1 MGDVNKTITV
11 SFEALTNDLE
21 TKLKRIPGITE
32 AEAKKMSQALAKE
45 LQKTEK
51 VAAKSSKN
59 IGKSFKQ
66 AGKAVAGIAAGAAV
80 AGVAVLAFTQEMA
93 DLANELTDASTK
105 TGIATDQLAGLRLA
119 AEGSG
124 LAFTALEPG
133 LIKFNAS
140 IADAAQGT
148 GPAAEAFERLGISA
162 TNTDGSLRD
171 ANSVFKDATEAL
183 AGIGNETERNALA
196 MDVFG
201 ARSAAA
207 LIQSG
212 ALSSMAAFAELAK
225 EFGVDM
231 DKGAES
237 AGLFQRAMAEINLVL
252 QGVSGQ
258 ILQTVS
264 GTDGLENGLFAIS
277 EGIVYFGSIANDVI
291 SGVLAFFDIMQRQ
304 VEVVIQTVLTLGNS
318 MVAAFSGDF
327 SGAVFAAQNGIAEI
341 GQVLNE
347 IGKDVFTIVEIGN
360 AADKASARVGE
371 LRRLREAVLNTTKET
386 TKATQ
391 SNTAAQN
398 DNTDAA
404 KAAAEAEKERA
415 AAAKQAE
422 ADAKKAAEE
431 RRKAAEA
438 LLAITKAAEDSQKSQ
453 FELELQRI
461 DEEIARV
468 NELTD
473 ITNDAA
479 AQKAA
484 LDALQRQ
491 RNQVIFDEQK
501 AQLEKLRDTQLS
513 FASTVAGSIGSTA
526 SSIEQLLTN
535 SGKIT
540 QRQAIN
546 LFNLQKAAGVAEI
559 AINTAVAI
567 TRALAVLGPIAG
579 PVAAGFIGAA
589 GAAQTAAVLSQA
601 PPTFDIGGMI
611 GNLDPLRPGEKFIR
625 AQSGEAILDE
635 ATVQRLGG
643 EQGIDRLQ
651 RGGNPSQQVVV
662 VQAFKHFDKFVA
674 SSAARSIFKQGRRR
688 PIGAGGY

>member
-1 MGDVNKTITV
+1 MGDLNKTITV

-105 TGIATDQLAGLRLA
+105 TGIAADQLAGLRLA

-124 LAFTALEPG
+124 LAFAALEPG

-171 ANSVFKDATEAL
+171 ANSVFKDTTEAL
-183 AGIGNETERNALA
+183 ASIGNETERNALA
-196 MDVFG
+196 MDIFG

-212 ALSSMAAFAELAK
+212 ALTSMQEFAALAK

-231 DKGAES
+231 EQGAAS
-237 AGLFQRAMAEINLVL
+237 AGQFQRAMAEINLVL
-252 QGVSGQ
+252 QGVSSQ
-258 ILQTVS
+258 ILQSIT
-264 GTDGLENGLFAIS
+264 GTDGLVNGLFAIS
-277 EGIVYFGSIANDVI
+277 EGIVYFGSIANDV
-291 SGVLAFFDIMQRQ
+291 LKAF
-304 VEVVIQTVLTLGNS
+304 VGGWEVVNRAVEMVLTEILGGARAF
-318 MVAAFSGDF
+318 AAVLSGDF
-327 SGAVFAAQNGIAEI
+327 TGAIGIVQNTIGELDQLGTALSDAAG
-341 GQVLNE
+341 
-347 IGKDVFTIVEIGN
+347 DVMDLGN
-360 AADKASARVGE
+360 AFDNANEQVGK
-371 LRRLREAVLNTTKET
+371 LRTLREAVLNTTKES

-398 DNTDAA
+398 DNADAA

-431 RRKAAEA
+431 RRKAAEQ
-438 LLAITKAAEDSQKSQ
+438 LLAITKAAEDSQKTQ

-491 RNQVIFDEQK
+491 RNQVIYDENK
-501 AQLEKLRDTQLS
+501 KQLEDLRAVQLS
-513 FASTVAGSIGSTA
+513 FADTVFSSIGTTA
-526 SSIEQLLTN
+526 QSIEQLLEN
-535 SGKIT
+535 SGNIT
-540 QRQAIN
+540 KRQAIN
-546 LFNLQKAAGVAEI
+546 LFNLQKVAGVGQV
-559 AINTAVAI
+559 AINTAIAI
-567 TRALAVLGPIAG
+567 SKALAELGPIFG
-579 PVAAGFIGAA
+579 PAAAGFIGAA
-589 GAAQTAAVLSQA
+589 GAAQTAAILSQP

>member
-1 MGDVNKTITV
+1 MGDVNKTITIG
-11 SFEALTNDLE
+11 FEAQTGDLE
-21 TKLKRIPGITE
+21 SKLRRIPGITA
-32 AEAKKMSQALAKE
+32 AEAKRMSQAMGKE
-45 LQKTEK
+45 FDKMK
-51 VAAKSSKN
+51 KAAAKSAKD
-59 IGKSFKQ
+59 IGKAFKNS
-66 AGKAVAGIAAGAAV
+66 GRAVAGIAAGAAV
-80 AGVAVLAFTQEMA
+80 AGAAVVAFGQEMA

-124 LAFTALEPG
+124 LAFSALEPG

-140 IADAAQGT
+140 IANAAEGT
-148 GPAAEAFERLGISA
+148 GPAADAFERLGISA
-162 TNTDGSLRD
+162 TNADGSLRD
-171 ANSVFKDATEAL
+171 ANSVFKDTTTAL
-183 AGIGNETERNALA
+183 ANIGNETERNALA

-231 DKGAES
+231 EAGADS
-237 AGLFQRAMAEINLVL
+237 AGQFQRAMAEISLVL
-252 QGVSGQ
+252 QGVSSE
-258 ILQTVS
+258 ILQAVS
-264 GTDGLENGLFAIS
+264 GTDGLESSLFAVS
-277 EGIVYFGSIANDVI
+277 DAIVFFGSIAGDVI
-291 SGVLAFFDIMQRQ
+291 RAAGAAFDIMQRQ

-318 MVAAFSGDF
+318 LVAALSGDF

-347 IGKDVFTIVEIGN
+347 IGKDVSVIFDLGN
-360 AADKASARVGE
+360 ATDKANARVGE
-371 LRRLREAVLNTTKET
+371 LRTLRAAVLDTTQQN
-386 TKATQ
+386 TKANK
-391 SNTAAQN
+391 SNAAALR
-398 DNTDAA
+398 DSAEAA

-415 AAAKQAE
+415 AAAKKAE
-422 ADAKKAAEE
+422 DEAAKAAEA
-431 RRKAAEA
+431 RRKAAEEI
-438 LLAITKAAEDSQKSQ
+438 LAITKAAEDSQKTQ
-453 FELELQRI
+453 FDLELQRI

-491 RNQVIFDEQK
+491 RNKTIFDEQK
-501 AQLEKLRDTQLS
+501 AQLEKLRDTQLT
-513 FASTVAGSIGSTA
+513 FASTVAGSVGTTA
-526 SSIEQLLTN
+526 QSIEQLLTN

-540 QRQAIN
+540 QRQAVN

-567 TRALAVLGPIAG
+567 TRALSVLGPIAG

-589 GAAQTAAVLSQA
+589 GAAQTAAVLSQP

-611 GNLDPLRPGEKFIR
+611 GNLDPLRPGEKFVR

-651 RGGNPSQQVVV
+651 RGGSPSGQVVV

>member
-124 LAFTALEPG
+124 LAFSALEPG

-183 AGIGNETERNALA
+183 ASIGNETERNALA

-212 ALSSMAAFAELAK
+212 ALSSMQEFAELAK

-231 DKGAES
+231 EKGADS
-237 AGLFQRAMAEINLVL
+237 AGTFQRAMAELKTTSA
-252 QGVSGQ
+252 GTADE
-258 ILQTVS
+258 ILQVVL
-264 GTDGLENGLFAIS
+264 GTENITDSIFAASDAVVFIGTIF
-277 EGIVYFGSIANDVI
+277 EDVFGTAKSVI
-291 SGVLAFFDIMQRQ
+291 NALLAPTRL
-304 VEVVIQTVLTLGNS
+304 LTEQAE
-318 MVAAFSGDF
+318 AAIFYINAILTGDF
-327 SGAVFAAQNGIAEI
+327 SGAIAATKMYGESFTN
-341 GQVLNE
+341 L
-347 IGKDVFTIVEIGN
+347 GKSIVDAYENVQTLDNTIDE
-360 AADKASARVGE
+360 ATKRVD
-371 LRRLREAVLNTTKET
+371 LLREKRQAILEQNKKEREET
-386 TKATQ
+386 EKSEKARER
-391 SNTAAQN
+391 
-398 DNTDAA
+398 AA
-404 KAAAEAEKERA
+404 KAAEAAAEAEKERA

-431 RRKAAEA
+431 RRKAAEQ
-438 LLAITKAAEDSQKSQ
+438 LLAITKAAEDSQKTQ

-526 SSIEQLLTN
+526 SSVEQLLTN

-540 QRQAIN
+540 QRQAVN